1 MLKMRSFI
9 VIPRLDYKERG
20 KRREEVRSLAEI
32 YFYYRN

>member
-9 VIPRLDYKERG
+9 VIPRLDYKERKEKTRG
-20 KRREEVRSLAEI
+20 SLAEI